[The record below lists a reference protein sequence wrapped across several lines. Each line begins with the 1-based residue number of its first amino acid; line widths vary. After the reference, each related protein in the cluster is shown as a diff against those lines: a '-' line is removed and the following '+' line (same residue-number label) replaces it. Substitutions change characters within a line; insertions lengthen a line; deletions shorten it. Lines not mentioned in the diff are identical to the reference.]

1 MEQRAV
7 EWAEERIGGRG
18 PKRGQRAVGGQGAAE
33 GIEGR
38 RGDLGMYRR
47 QRAIK
52 GTEGRRGT
60 ERMEGPHQDLLF
72 SRKIANFC
80 KHFTDNFCKN

>member
-7 EWAEERIGGRG
+7 EWAEDRIGGRG

-38 RGDLGMYRR
+38 RGDLGMCRR

-52 GTEGRRGT
+52 GTEGRWGT

-72 SRKIANFC
+72 FV
-80 KHFTDNFCKN
+80 KNCQLLQTF